1 MGRAEDE
8 LAMVCGGG
16 CRRHLHSAVSRY
28 IGMGPKCLERMLTSP
43 KKAKESPG
51 QLGLFEVPD
60 ATGTDGQGA

>member
-1 MGRAEDE
+1 MGSADDG
-8 LAMVCGGG
+8 LAVVCGG
-16 CRRHLHSAVSRY
+16 CRRHLLSAVSRY
-28 IGMGPKCLERMLTSP
+28 IGMGRKCLERMLASP